1 MNSINEVFTAVVR
14 TVNDKDSDARA
25 SELAAATAAAVAA
38 ALSNTGAVLPDE
50 NDYVT
55 DAIVTPNPLDNNG
68 NNEDNEDNAYGTGA
82 SDSDPGHPDGQV
94 SESESPTLVSPLV
107 EDISI
112 VQTLISPS
120 ISSDNASVSVDIT
133 IDGNAEEYEI
143 YWVTV

>member
-68 NNEDNEDNAYGTGA
+68 NNEDNEEN
-82 SDSDPGHPDGQV
+82 
-94 SESESPTLVSPLV
+94 
-107 EDISI
+107 
-112 VQTLISPS
+112 
-120 ISSDNASVSVDIT
+120 
-133 IDGNAEEYEI
+133 
-143 YWVTV
+143 